1 MVLISLGIVWLQVNM
16 RITYKNM
23 KISIKKLQ
31 HSFKKNRSKTEILK
45 EDKTAMDKEIIISKT
60 FMS

>member
-1 MVLISLGIVWLQVNM
+1 MVLISPEIVWLQVNM

-31 HSFKKNRSKTEILK
+31 HFFKENRSKIK
-45 EDKTAMDKEIIISKT
+45 IFKVDKT
-60 FMS
+60 